1 MQEMWTILR
10 ILNWTKAYFEDK
22 GIESPRLDAELLLC
36 AVLGMRRIDLY
47 THFDQPLEKEEL
59 AAYRGYVMRRAKR
72 EPVAYILGEK
82 GFLDYTFAVTADTL
96 IPRPETELLVE
107 KILAVTADG
116 PLDILEL
123 GVGRSWAVCV
133 HSVHEASHMYLAV
146 ARKNAKN
153 LGVTD
158 RSEIIVSDLFEKV
171 PEGRKFD
178 LIVSNP
184 PYIPKK
190 DLAGLSPEV
199 RKEPLG
205 ALDGG
210 EDGLDFYRRIV
221 REGMAYLKED
231 GLFAFEVGIGEGAAA
246 ADLLVQNGCG
256 AARVFLDYAGID
268 RMVLAAKEGTT
279 YADKIME
286 TGN

>member
-1 MQEMWTILR
+1 MR
-10 ILNWTKAYFEDK
+10 NCFFAPF
-22 GIESPRLDAELLLC
+22 
-36 AVLGMRRIDLY
+36 LGWRRIDLY

-123 GVGRSWAVCV
+123 GVGSGAILISLLLKRKEAQGLGVDISEGAV
-133 HSVHEASHMYLAV
+133 AV

-184 PYIPKK
+184 PYIPKRIWPAFLRK
-190 DLAGLSPEV
+190 CGRNPWAHLTAGKTALIFTVASCGKAWLIL
-199 RKEPLG
+199 RKMACLLLKW
-205 ALDGG
+205 ALVKAR
-210 EDGLDFYRRIV
+210 LLQTF
-221 REGMAYLKED
+221 
-231 GLFAFEVGIGEGAAA
+231 LFKTAAA
-246 ADLLVQNGCG
+246 RPAS
-256 AARVFLDYAGID
+256 FLTMRGLTAWS
-268 RMVLAAKEGTT
+268 
-279 YADKIME
+279 
-286 TGN
+286 

>member
-1 MQEMWTILR
+1 MMQEMWTILR

-123 GVGRSWAVCV
+123 GVGSGA
-133 HSVHEASHMYLAV
+133 
-146 ARKNAKN
+146 
-153 LGVTD
+153 
-158 RSEIIVSDLFEKV
+158 I
-171 PEGRKFD
+171 
-178 LIVSNP
+178 LISLLL
-184 PYIPKK
+184 K
-190 DLAGLSPEV
+190 
-199 RKEPLG
+199 RKEAQGLG
-205 ALDGG
+205 AIFQK
-210 EDGLDFYRRIV
+210 GLLRSHGRMPRIWASRTAV
-221 REGMAYLKED
+221 KSSYPIFLKRCLKAASLISSFPIHPTFPKRIWPAFLRKCGRNPWAHLTAGKTALIFTVASCGKAWLILRKMACLLLKWALVKARLLQTF
-231 GLFAFEVGIGEGAAA
+231 LFKTAAA
-246 ADLLVQNGCG
+246 RPAS
-256 AARVFLDYAGID
+256 FLTMRGLTAWS
-268 RMVLAAKEGTT
+268 
-279 YADKIME
+279 
-286 TGN
+286 

>member
-1 MQEMWTILR
+1 MMQEMWTILR

-123 GVGRSWAVCV
+123 GVGSGAILISLLLKRKEAQGLGVDISEGAV
-133 HSVHEASHMYLAV
+133 AV

-184 PYIPKK
+184 PTFPKRIWPAFLRK
-190 DLAGLSPEV
+190 CGRNPWAHLTAGKTALIFTVASCGKAWLIL
-199 RKEPLG
+199 RKMACLLLKW
-205 ALDGG
+205 ALVKAR
-210 EDGLDFYRRIV
+210 LLQTF
-221 REGMAYLKED
+221 
-231 GLFAFEVGIGEGAAA
+231 LFKTAAA
-246 ADLLVQNGCG
+246 RPAS
-256 AARVFLDYAGID
+256 FLTMRGLTAWS
-268 RMVLAAKEGTT
+268 
-279 YADKIME
+279 
-286 TGN
+286 

>member
-1 MQEMWTILR
+1 M
-10 ILNWTKAYFEDK
+10 
-22 GIESPRLDAELLLC
+22 
-36 AVLGMRRIDLY
+36 
-47 THFDQPLEKEEL
+47 
-59 AAYRGYVMRRAKR
+59 
-72 EPVAYILGEK
+72 
-82 GFLDYTFAVTADTL
+82 TADTL

-123 GVGRSWAVCV
+123 GVGSGAILISLLLKRKEAQGLGVDISEGAV
-133 HSVHEASHMYLAV
+133 AV

-210 EDGLDFYRRIV
+210 EDGLIFTVASCGKAWLILRK
-221 REGMAYLKED
+221 MACLLLKWALVKARLLQTF
-231 GLFAFEVGIGEGAAA
+231 LFKTAAA
-246 ADLLVQNGCG
+246 RPAS
-256 AARVFLDYAGID
+256 FLTMRGLTAWS
-268 RMVLAAKEGTT
+268 
-279 YADKIME
+279 
-286 TGN
+286 

>member
-59 AAYRGYVMRRAKR
+59 AAYRGYVLRRAKR

-123 GVGRSWAVCV
+123 GVGSGAILISLLLKRKEAQGLGVDISEGAV
-133 HSVHEASHMYLAV
+133 AV

-184 PYIPKK
+184 PYIPKR
-190 DLAGLSPEV
+190 DLALSPSAE
-199 RKEPLG
+199 EPIG
-205 ALDGG
+205 ALDRQR
-210 EDGLDFYRRIV
+210 EDGLDFYHRIV

-256 AARVFLDYAGID
+256 CASFLTMRGLTAWS
-268 RMVLAAKEGTT
+268 
-279 YADKIME
+279 
-286 TGN
+286 

>member
-1 MQEMWTILR
+1 M
-10 ILNWTKAYFEDK
+10 
-22 GIESPRLDAELLLC
+22 
-36 AVLGMRRIDLY
+36 
-47 THFDQPLEKEEL
+47 
-59 AAYRGYVMRRAKR
+59 
-72 EPVAYILGEK
+72 
-82 GFLDYTFAVTADTL
+82 
-96 IPRPETELLVE
+96 
-107 KILAVTADG
+107 
-116 PLDILEL
+116 
-123 GVGRSWAVCV
+123 
-133 HSVHEASHMYLAV
+133 
-146 ARKNAKN
+146 
-153 LGVTD
+153 
-158 RSEIIVSDLFEKV
+158 

-256 AARVFLDYAGID
+256 AARVFS
-268 RMVLAAKEGTT
+268 
-279 YADKIME
+279 
-286 TGN
+286 

>member
-1 MQEMWTILR
+1 
-10 ILNWTKAYFEDK
+10 
-22 GIESPRLDAELLLC
+22 
-36 AVLGMRRIDLY
+36 
-47 THFDQPLEKEEL
+47 
-59 AAYRGYVMRRAKR
+59 MRRAKR

-123 GVGRSWAVCV
+123 GVGSGAILISLLLKRKEAQGLGVDISEGAV
-133 HSVHEASHMYLAV
+133 AV

-184 PYIPKK
+184 PYIPKRIWPAFLRK
-190 DLAGLSPEV
+190 CGRNPWAHLTAGKTALIFTVASCGKAWLIL
-199 RKEPLG
+199 RKMACLLLKW
-205 ALDGG
+205 ALVKAR
-210 EDGLDFYRRIV
+210 LLQTF
-221 REGMAYLKED
+221 
-231 GLFAFEVGIGEGAAA
+231 LFKTAAA
-246 ADLLVQNGCG
+246 RPAS
-256 AARVFLDYAGID
+256 FFDYAGID

>member
-123 GVGRSWAVCV
+123 GVGSGAILISLLLKRK
-133 HSVHEASHMYLAV
+133 EAQG
-146 ARKNAKN
+146 
-153 LGVTD
+153 LGVD
-158 RSEIIVSDLFEKV
+158 ISEGLLRSHGRMPRIWASRTAVKSSYPIFLKRCLKAASLISSFPIHPTFPKRIWPAFLRKCGRNPWAHLTAGKTALIFTVASCGKAWLILRKMACLLLKWALVKARLLQTFLFKT
-171 PEGRKFD
+171 
-178 LIVSNP
+178 
-184 PYIPKK
+184 
-190 DLAGLSPEV
+190 
-199 RKEPLG
+199 
-205 ALDGG
+205 
-210 EDGLDFYRRIV
+210 
-221 REGMAYLKED
+221 
-231 GLFAFEVGIGEGAAA
+231 AAA
-246 ADLLVQNGCG
+246 RPAS
-256 AARVFLDYAGID
+256 FLTMRGLTAWS
-268 RMVLAAKEGTT
+268 
-279 YADKIME
+279 
-286 TGN
+286 

>member
-123 GVGRSWAVCV
+123 GVGSGAILISLLLKRKEAQGLGVDISEGAV
-133 HSVHEASHMYLAV
+133 AV

-158 RSEIIVSDLFEKV
+158 RSEIIVSDLLKRCLKAASLISSFPIHPTFPKRIW
-171 PEGRKFD
+171 PAFLRKCGRNPWAHLTAGKTA
-178 LIVSNP
+178 LIFTVASCGKAWL
-184 PYIPKK
+184 I
-190 DLAGLSPEV
+190 L
-199 RKEPLG
+199 RKMACLLLKW
-205 ALDGG
+205 ALVKAR
-210 EDGLDFYRRIV
+210 LLQTF
-221 REGMAYLKED
+221 
-231 GLFAFEVGIGEGAAA
+231 LFKTAAA
-246 ADLLVQNGCG
+246 RPAS
-256 AARVFLDYAGID
+256 FLTMRGLTAWS
-268 RMVLAAKEGTT
+268 
-279 YADKIME
+279 
-286 TGN
+286 